1 MLRTL
6 LSNLRRGYMV
16 VETLR
21 SMQKRMNWTIGR
33 KILLLSGVRPGQ
45 GWDKTDAK
53 YEGTDDDK
61 LPTGALEDAL
71 LEHNLCG
78 DKFTKLYPFPRD
90 QRERLYAFFK
100 QCELAKSPA
109 TYAFPHVV
117 PDEQLDQLGNDYE
130 IISVE
135 QNDDGIGIVISNVF
149 TYTKRENIDFAAFDE
164 PQKMRGEYEEIV
176 GLKNVR
182 SQLLHVI
189 WLPHERDYLEVRVDY
204 PSGMREV
211 EAHGFHSVL
220 KNKVNKWEIVKL
232 GTPIN
237 LFPAVRALYDDGKE
251 GAVTEIT
258 FATPTS
264 AIKNEKMLRRN
275 KKQLDQRHEVYH
287 LAGKEGLGDGADIM
301 VYRVTVEWPLPDE
314 SINFNPSVTL
324 AASGPSGRGPGG
336 TPTISGARIANCV
349 RAADYEF
356 VIDKIGQ
363 KAKIEGH

>member
-1 MLRTL
+1 MI
-6 LSNLRRGYMV
+6 

-21 SMQKRMNWTIGR
+21 TMQKRMSWTIGR
-33 KILLLSGVRPGQ
+33 KMLQLSGISPGQ
-45 GWDKTDAK
+45 GWEKTIAK
-53 YEGTDDDK
+53 FEGQVDET
-61 LPTGALEDAL
+61 LSAGALQDAL
-71 LEHNLCG
+71 LEHDLCG
-78 DKFTKLYPFPRD
+78 DKFTKLYPFPSEERD
-90 QRERLYAFFK
+90 RLHAFFK
-100 QCELAKSPA
+100 NCELAHSPA
-109 TYAFPHVV
+109 TYAFPHIV
-117 PDEQLDQLGNDYE
+117 PDEDLDKLGSDYE
-130 IISVE
+130 LISLA
-135 QNDDGIGIVISNVF
+135 QNDDGIGIVLSHVF
-149 TYTKRENIDFAAFDE
+149 TYTKRETIDFSAFDE

-189 WLPHERDYLEVRVDY
+189 WLPHERDYLEIRVDY
-204 PSGMREV
+204 PNGMREV
-211 EAHGFHSVL
+211 EAHGFHSIL
-220 KNKVNKWEIVKL
+220 KTKVNGWGVVKL

-237 LFPAVRALYDDGKE
+237 LFPAVRALYDDETE

-275 KKQLDQRHEVYH
+275 KQQLDQRKEVYH
-287 LAGKEGLGDGADIM
+287 LAGKEGLGTGADIM

-314 SINFNPSVTL
+314 VINFNPSVTL
-324 AASGPSGRGPGG
+324 AASGPSGQGPGG

-363 KAKIEGH
+363 KAKIKGH